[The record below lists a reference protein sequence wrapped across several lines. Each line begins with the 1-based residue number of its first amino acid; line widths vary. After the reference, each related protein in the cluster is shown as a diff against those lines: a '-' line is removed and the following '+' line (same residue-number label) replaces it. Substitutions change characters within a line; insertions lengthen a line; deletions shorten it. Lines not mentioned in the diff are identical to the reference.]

1 MSLDLH
7 KIAGQ
12 IQDVASDLNANE
24 GDRESRLERALS
36 TLTSAQ
42 PEALEKKRVKSR
54 ANFSPIAGLGES
66 MAGRYPYPA
75 LPSDYTVL
83 AVDGSHI
90 DVDRHLA
97 VQCYLINM
105 GTVHIRYGLNPEARL
120 GSEPRLYTDE
130 DSMHIIDPEG
140 NRTQSL
146 EGQLLGELR
155 AVEELRTLATLAKET
170 DPDIPALALIDGS
183 LILWGLVGQTYPD
196 FVRRVLMDD
205 IYLPALDELREMAKQ
220 RPLALASYISL
231 PRSADVVN
239 VLRLDAHQ
247 CPYDVSNCDDH
258 CGSLRPGQ
266 RPCDAVSGVVDRDV
280 LGSLLDGEER
290 SDSFINTSVT
300 VERYYGE
307 HAVHFYYLNAGA
319 EMARVEVPAWV
330 AESPELLELSHA
342 MLIDQC
348 RKGHGYPIAISEA
361 HEQAVVTT
369 KDREEFQLMLEG
381 ALQDHRL
388 PVYTSQK
395 NFSKRMK
402 WL

>member
-1 MSLDLH
+1 MSLDMH

-12 IQDVASDLNANE
+12 IQAVASDINDKKA
-24 GDRESRLERALS
+24 DSDSRLERALN
-36 TLTSAQ
+36 TLITTQ
-42 PEALEKKRVKSR
+42 HETLEEKRMRSR
-54 ANFSPIAGLGES
+54 ATFSPIAGLNGS
-66 MAGRYPYPA
+66 IARQYPCPT

-105 GTVHIRYGLNPEARL
+105 GTVHIRYGRNHKARL
-120 GSEPRLYTDE
+120 GSEPRLYTGE
-130 DSMHIIDPEG
+130 DNMHIMDPDG
-140 NRTQSL
+140 NRTQNL

-155 AVEELRTLATLAKET
+155 AVEELRTLATLAKES
-170 DPDIPALALIDGS
+170 DPDIPVLALIDGS

-196 FVRRVLMDD
+196 FVRRALMDD
-205 IYLPALDELREMAKQ
+205 IYLPALDTLREMAKQ

-239 VLRLDAHQ
+239 ILRLDGRQ
-247 CPYDVSNCDDH
+247 CPYDTANCDDH
-258 CGSLRPGQ
+258 CGSLRAWQ
-266 RPCDAVSGVVDRDV
+266 RPCDTVSGVLDRDIF
-280 LGSLLDGEER
+280 GSLLDIEER
-290 SDSFINTSVT
+290 SASFINTSVT
-300 VERYYGE
+300 IERYYGE
-307 HAVHFYYLNAGA
+307 HAVHFYYLNAGS
-319 EMARVEVPAWV
+319 EIARVEVPAWV
-330 AESPELLELSHA
+330 AENPELLELTHA

-348 RKGHGYPIAISEA
+348 HKGHGYPVAISEA

-369 KDREEFQLMLEG
+369 ADREEFRFMLDS

-395 NFSKRMK
+395 NLSKRLK